1 MKELKNIDRLFQ
13 EKFKD
18 FEVAPPE
25 MAWENIEA
33 RLNKKKKKR
42 RVIPFWFKPTG
53 IAASLLVGFYTFI
66 YLNEDTKHD
75 SRENKNSIEFN
86 KNDEDSSARANTA
99 EDFLIVPNNS
109 TVTNNESLEKNNNV
123 NTIGNS
129 EEISSEKNNIK
140 NGLNPF
146 SKNKNETIIS
156 ANTNKK
162 DKNTSND
169 SKSIFEKNIVS
180 EDVLSNISESKKSIK
195 EDAFS
200 NSSLVTNDNKSDL
213 NTPFNQIKD
222 TPKRIVASDEKF
234 KANITQD
241 SSIVA
246 QISDEVKA
254 LEQLLKEKEVG
265 KNAEEKEKENKWGVS
280 TNAAPVY
287 FNSAT
292 NGSPINTQFAENSKS
307 YASTI
312 SYGVGINYAVSKKL
326 SLRTGIN
333 ALTLEYNT
341 NDVSYTTTMKGVTD
355 DGSMLSRNTNG
366 QTVVFVDN
374 KTEINALSS
383 DVENFVQNSTGQL
396 NQITSYYEI
405 PVELSYK
412 LIDKKFGLEV
422 IGGMSSLFLN
432 QNSISL
438 LSNGLEMEIGQANN
452 LNRVHFSS
460 NVGIGLKYSFLKSL
474 EVNFNPM
481 FKYQLNTYTDN
492 AGNFKPYFI
501 GLYSGLSYK
510 F

>member
-33 RLNKKKKKR
+33 KLNKKKKKR

-53 IAASLLVGFYTFI
+53 IAASLLIGFYAFMH
-66 YLNEDTKHD
+66 LNEDAKIN
-75 SRENKNSIEFN
+75 SKENKNTIEFN
-86 KNDEDSSARANTA
+86 KDTEDNGSRTNSGD
-99 EDFLIVPNNS
+99 DFLIVPNNS
-109 TVTNNESLEKNNNV
+109 TVTNNESLDENENV
-123 NTIGNS
+123 STKGNS
-129 EEISSEKNNIK
+129 EENSSGKKNIK

-146 SKNKNETIIS
+146 SENKNKTIIS
-156 ANTNKK
+156 DHTTKK
-162 DKNTSND
+162 DKNTLND
-169 SKSIFEKNIVS
+169 KKSIFEENIVS
-180 EDVLSNISESKKSIK
+180 KDVLSNTNESNKSIK
-195 EDAFS
+195 EDLFS

-213 NTPFNQIKD
+213 NTPLNQIKD
-222 TPKRIVASDEKF
+222 TPKRIVTSNQKF
-234 KANITQD
+234 EANITQD

-265 KNAEEKEKENKWGVS
+265 KNAEEKEKESKWGVS

-307 YASTI
+307 YASTL
-312 SYGVGINYAVSKKL
+312 SYGVGINYAISKKL
-326 SLRTGIN
+326 SLRTGLN
-333 ALTLEYNT
+333 ALSLEYNT

-355 DGSMLSRNTNG
+355 DGSMLSRNANG
-366 QTVVFVDN
+366 QAVVFVD
-374 KTEINALSS
+374 KTDVTLSS
-383 DVENFVQNSTGQL
+383 DVENFVQNSTGKL

-412 LIDKKFGLEV
+412 LIDKKFGLEF

-432 QNSISL
+432 ENSISL

-460 NVGIGLKYSFLKSL
+460 NVGIGFKYTFLKSL

>member
-18 FEVAPPE
+18 FEVTPPE

-33 RLNKKKKKR
+33 KLNKKKKKR

-53 IAASLLVGFYTFI
+53 IAASLLLGFYTFM
-66 YLNEDTKHD
+66 YFNEGSKLHLK
-75 SRENKNSIEFN
+75 ENNNSIEFN
-86 KNDEDSSARANTA
+86 NKEENTNSGATKNND
-99 EDFLIVPNNS
+99 LMIVPSNS
-109 TVTNNESLEKNNNV
+109 TVTNNETPEKKEGLKKDV
-123 NTIGNS
+123 F
-129 EEISSEKNNIK
+129 SEKNFLKEN
-140 NGLNPF
+140 NNLSSPNNNN
-146 SKNKNETIIS
+146 SIIS
-156 ANTNKK
+156 DNTDKTSKDNK
-162 DKNTSND
+162 DN
-169 SKSIFEKNIVS
+169 KSIFEKNIVS
-180 EDVLSNISESKKSIK
+180 KDVLSNTDESNKSIK
-195 EDAFS
+195 KELTS

-213 NTPFNQIKD
+213 DTPLNQIKD
-222 TPKRIVASDEKF
+222 SPKRVVANNQNFEV
-234 KANITQD
+234 NITQD

-246 QISDEVKA
+246 QISDEVRA

-280 TNAAPVY
+280 TSAAPVY

-307 YASTI
+307 YASTL
-312 SYGVGINYAVSKKL
+312 SYGVGINYAISKKL
-326 SLRTGIN
+326 SLRTGVN

-355 DGSMLSRNTNG
+355 DGSMMSRNTNG
-366 QTVVFVDN
+366 QAVVFVN
-374 KTEINALSS
+374 KQDVTLSS
-383 DVENFVQNSTGQL
+383 DVENFVQNSTGKL
-396 NQITSYYEI
+396 NQVTSYYEI

-412 LIDKKFGLEV
+412 LVDKKFGIEF

-438 LSNGLEMEIGQANN
+438 LSNGLQMEIGQANN

-460 NVGIGLKYSFLKSL
+460 NVGIGFKYSFLKSL

>member
-18 FEVAPPE
+18 FEVTPPE

-33 RLNKKKKKR
+33 KLNKKKKKR

-53 IAASLLVGFYTFI
+53 IAASLLLGFYTFM
-66 YLNEDTKHD
+66 YFNEDSKLHIKG
-75 SRENKNSIEFN
+75 NKNSIEFN
-86 KNDEDSSARANTA
+86 NKEENTNSGATKNND
-99 EDFLIVPNNS
+99 LMIVPSNS
-109 TVTNNESLEKNNNV
+109 TVTNNETPEKKEGLKKDV
-123 NTIGNS
+123 F
-129 EEISSEKNNIK
+129 SEKNFLKEN
-140 NGLNPF
+140 NNL
-146 SKNKNETIIS
+146 SSSNKNDRIIS
-156 ANTNKK
+156 DKTNKK
-162 DKNTSND
+162 DKNISND
-169 SKSIFEKNIVS
+169 NKSIFEKNIVS
-180 EDVLSNISESKKSIK
+180 KDVLSNTDESNKSIK
-195 EDAFS
+195 KELTS

-213 NTPFNQIKD
+213 DTPLNQIKD
-222 TPKRIVASDEKF
+222 SPKRVVANNQKF
-234 KANITQD
+234 EVNITQD

-246 QISDEVKA
+246 QISDEVRA

-265 KNAEEKEKENKWGVS
+265 KNAEEKEKESKWGVS

-307 YASTI
+307 YASTL
-312 SYGVGINYAVSKKL
+312 SYGVGINYAISKKL
-326 SLRTGIN
+326 SFRTGIN

-355 DGSMLSRNTNG
+355 DGSMMSRNTNG
-366 QTVVFVDN
+366 QAVVFVN
-374 KTEINALSS
+374 KQDVTLSS
-383 DVENFVQNSTGQL
+383 DVENFVQNSTGKL
-396 NQITSYYEI
+396 NQVTSYYEI

-412 LIDKKFGLEV
+412 LIDKKFGIEF

-438 LSNGLEMEIGQANN
+438 LSNGLQMEIGQANN

-460 NVGIGLKYSFLKSL
+460 NVGIGFKYSFLKSL

>member
-18 FEVAPPE
+18 FEVTPPE

-33 RLNKKKKKR
+33 KLNKKKKKR

-53 IAASLLVGFYTFI
+53 IAASLLLGFYTFM
-66 YLNEDTKHD
+66 YFNEDSKLNLK
-75 SRENKNSIEFN
+75 ENKNSIEFN
-86 KNDEDSSARANTA
+86 NKEENTNSGATKNND
-99 EDFLIVPNNS
+99 LMIVPSNS
-109 TVTNNESLEKNNNV
+109 TVTNNETPEKKEGLKKDV
-123 NTIGNS
+123 F
-129 EEISSEKNNIK
+129 SEKNFLKEN
-140 NGLNPF
+140 NNLSSPNNNN
-146 SKNKNETIIS
+146 SIIS
-156 ANTNKK
+156 DNTNKTSK
-162 DKNTSND
+162 DNKDN
-169 SKSIFEKNIVS
+169 KSIFGKNIVS
-180 EDVLSNISESKKSIK
+180 KDVLSNTDESNKSIK
-195 EDAFS
+195 KELTS

-213 NTPFNQIKD
+213 DTPLNQIKD
-222 TPKRIVASDEKF
+222 TPKRIVTNNQKF
-234 KANITQD
+234 EANITQD

-280 TNAAPVY
+280 TSAAPVY

-307 YASTI
+307 YASTL
-312 SYGVGINYAVSKKL
+312 SYGVGINYAISKKL
-326 SLRTGIN
+326 SLRTGVN

-355 DGSMLSRNTNG
+355 DGSMMSRNTNG
-366 QTVVFVDN
+366 QAVVFVN
-374 KTEINALSS
+374 KQDVTLSS
-383 DVENFVQNSTGQL
+383 DVENFVQNSTGKL
-396 NQITSYYEI
+396 NQVTSYYEI

-412 LIDKKFGLEV
+412 LIDKKFGLEF

-452 LNRVHFSS
+452 LNRIHFSS
-460 NVGIGLKYSFLKSL
+460 NVGIGFKYSFLKSL
-474 EVNFNPM
+474 EFNFNPM

>member
-18 FEVAPPE
+18 FEVTPPE

-33 RLNKKKKKR
+33 KLNKKKKKR

-53 IAASLLVGFYTFI
+53 IAASLLLGFYTFM
-66 YLNEDTKHD
+66 YFNEDSKLHLK
-75 SRENKNSIEFN
+75 ENKNSIEFN
-86 KNDEDSSARANTA
+86 NKEENTNSGATKNND
-99 EDFLIVPNNS
+99 LMIVPSNS
-109 TVTNNESLEKNNNV
+109 KVTNNETTEKKEGLKKDV
-123 NTIGNS
+123 F
-129 EEISSEKNNIK
+129 SEKNFLKEN
-140 NGLNPF
+140 NNLSSPNNNN
-146 SKNKNETIIS
+146 SIIS
-156 ANTNKK
+156 DNTNKTSK
-162 DKNTSND
+162 DNKD
-169 SKSIFEKNIVS
+169 IKSIFEKNIVS
-180 EDVLSNISESKKSIK
+180 KDVLSNTDESNKSIK
-195 EDAFS
+195 KELTS

-213 NTPFNQIKD
+213 DTPLNQIKD
-222 TPKRIVASDEKF
+222 TPKRIVANNQKF
-234 KANITQD
+234 EANITQD

-280 TNAAPVY
+280 TSAAPVY

-307 YASTI
+307 YASTL
-312 SYGVGINYAVSKKL
+312 SYGVGINYAISKKL
-326 SLRTGIN
+326 SLRTGVN

-355 DGSMLSRNTNG
+355 DGSMMSRNTNG
-366 QTVVFVDN
+366 QAVVFVN
-374 KTEINALSS
+374 KQDVTLSS
-383 DVENFVQNSTGQL
+383 DVENFVQNSTGKL
-396 NQITSYYEI
+396 NQVTSYYEI

-412 LIDKKFGLEV
+412 LIDKKFGLEF

-452 LNRVHFSS
+452 LNRIHFSS
-460 NVGIGLKYSFLKSL
+460 NVGIGFKYSFLKSL
-474 EVNFNPM
+474 EFNFNPM

>member
-1 MKELKNIDRLFQ
+1 MKEQKNIERLFQ

-25 MAWENIEA
+25 MVWVNIEA
-33 RLNKKKKKR
+33 RLNEKKKKK
-42 RVIPFWFKPTG
+42 RVIPFWFKPTS
-53 IAASLLVGFYTFI
+53 IVASLLLGFYTFMTFYGDPSI
-66 YLNEDTKHD
+66 HFK
-75 SRENKNSIEFN
+75 ENKNSIEYNNRDEEINSGATKNN
-86 KNDEDSSARANTA
+86 K
-99 EDFLIVPNNS
+99 LITIPSNS
-109 TVTNNESLEKNNNV
+109 TVTNNEALEKKDNLENDILFNKNFFEETNNL
-123 NTIGNS
+123 
-129 EEISSEKNNIK
+129 SSSDKNNIIISDK
-140 NGLNPF
+140 
-146 SKNKNETIIS
+146 KNKN
-156 ANTNKK
+156 
-162 DKNTSND
+162 DKNTLND
-169 SKSIFEKNIVS
+169 NKIFEKNIVS
-180 EDVLSNISESKKSIK
+180 KDVLSNFNESNKSIE
-195 EDAFS
+195 EDSFS
-200 NSSLVTNDNKSDL
+200 NSSLVTNDNKSNQSNSL
-213 NTPFNQIKD
+213 NQIKD
-222 TPKRIVASDEKF
+222 TPKRIVADNQKF
-234 KANITQD
+234 EANITQD

-246 QISDEVKA
+246 QISDEVRA

-280 TNAAPVY
+280 TSAAPVY

-307 YASTI
+307 YASTL
-312 SYGVGINYAVSKKL
+312 SYGVGINYAISKKL
-326 SLRTGIN
+326 SLRTGVN

-355 DGSMLSRNTNG
+355 DGSMMSRNTNG
-366 QTVVFVDN
+366 QAVVFVN
-374 KTEINALSS
+374 KQDVTLSS
-383 DVENFVQNSTGQL
+383 DVENFVQNSTGKL
-396 NQITSYYEI
+396 NQVTSYYEI

-412 LIDKKFGLEV
+412 LIDKKFGLEF

-452 LNRVHFSS
+452 LNRIHFSS
-460 NVGIGLKYSFLKSL
+460 NVGIGFKYSFLKSL
-474 EVNFNPM
+474 EFNFNPM